1 MRAEKE
7 GGVEDVFQILPLG
20 IYKYMGIY
28 LDFLC
33 IYYVRVIQKGDSGGE
48 LPTEISTENI
58 YVQVCSLQR
67 QGF

>member
-7 GGVEDVFQILPLG
+7 GGVEDVFQIFPLG

-33 IYYVRVIQKGDSGGE
+33 IYYVGHSRSFFLSRCLMNSPVGYNRI
-48 LPTEISTENI
+48 IH
-58 YVQVCSLQR
+58 
-67 QGF
+67 